1 MFLKSL
7 HISDFAGNLLRTVVF
22 RKGLNIVLG
31 VNNVEQGGSTN
42 NIGKTTLM
50 RVIDFCLDGKITQ
63 FYEDTE
69 FKSKNEDV
77 FNFLQSKK
85 PIFQL
90 VLSKRFDSPPSNN
103 IVITRMVG
111 TKEHKGQI
119 IFSILS
125 YINDDHIDSKNFA
138 HELKNVL
145 FESTQEKPTF
155 RQLIPKFI
163 RKDEQQISN
172 ILKFLFATVSDKE
185 YEKVHFILFGF
196 KGESDLQLKHEIEVS
211 LKKQTDIKR
220 ALASNISVTDIEQIL
235 LNNAAEISSLQTLR
249 DGFRIDE
256 KYEAEEQQLTRIQNS
271 MREIERRMSD
281 KFLEISLIRKN
292 IEQLETEYFTENT
305 KNIEAIY
312 AEATLQNIA
321 LQKKFEETVA
331 FNNSM
336 LNNQK
341 RYLENR
347 LRQLNQEQESSEN
360 ERSVFANEYSMLLE
374 KLSKQGSLA
383 EYTQLNEKLES
394 LSVKYGQNKAMLEEI
409 KAVSERI
416 DVLQSSYEKI
426 CVTLQQFEKEFK
438 DNITIFNRYFSEY
451 SESLYG
457 ERYLLSY
464 KDDVWPRKFHII
476 DTNGNFGSGKK
487 QAIVA
492 AFDLA
497 YINFINEVGLP
508 YPKFVTHDKIELV
521 DKDKLEHLFDISNLL
536 NGQYIVPIISDK
548 YDSLMSK
555 YEDNVILQLSES
567 SKFFNIENSNL
578 DSIDA
583 IQNKVA

>member
-7 HISDFAGNLLRTVVF
+7 HISDSAGNLLRTVVF

-50 RVIDFCLDGKITQ
+50 RAIDFCLDGKIAQ
-63 FYEDTE
+63 FYEDSE

-85 PIFQL
+85 PTFQL
-90 VLSKRFDSPPSNN
+90 VLSKRFDSPPSSNL
-103 IVITRMVG
+103 VITRMIG

-119 IFSILS
+119 IFSIS
-125 YINDDHIDSKNFA
+125 SFINDDHIDSKNFA
-138 HELKNVL
+138 HELKKVL

-211 LKKQTDIKR
+211 LKKQTDIKK

-256 KYEAEEQQLTRIQNS
+256 KYEAEEQQLTQIQNS
-271 MREIERRMSD
+271 MREIERQMSD

-312 AEATLQNIA
+312 AEAALQNIA

-336 LNNQK
+336 LSNQK

-347 LRQLNQEQESSEN
+347 LRQLNQEQESSESQ
-360 ERSVFANEYSMLLE
+360 RSVFANEYSLLLE

-416 DVLQSSYEKI
+416 NVLESSYEQI
-426 CVTLQQFEKEFK
+426 CATLQQFEKEFK

-578 DSIDA
+578 ASIDA
-583 IQNKVA
+583 KQNKAA

>member
-7 HISDFAGNLLRTVVF
+7 HISDSAGNLLRTVVF

-50 RVIDFCLDGKITQ
+50 RVIDFCLDGKIAQ
-63 FYEDTE
+63 FYEDSE

-85 PIFQL
+85 PTFQL
-90 VLSKRFDSPPSNN
+90 VLSKRFDSPPSSN
-103 IVITRMVG
+103 IVITRMIG

-119 IFSILS
+119 IFSIS
-125 YINDDHIDSKNFA
+125 SFINDDHIDSKNFA
-138 HELKNVL
+138 HELKKVL

-211 LKKQTDIKR
+211 LKKQTDIKK

-249 DGFRIDE
+249 DEFRIDE

-271 MREIERRMSD
+271 MREIERQMSD
-281 KFLEISLIRKN
+281 RFLEISLVRKN

-312 AEATLQNIA
+312 AEAALQNIA

-336 LNNQK
+336 LSNQK

-347 LRQLNQEQESSEN
+347 LGQLNQEQESSESQ
-360 ERSVFANEYSMLLE
+360 RSVFANEYSSLLE

-416 DVLQSSYEKI
+416 NVLESSYEQI
-426 CVTLQQFEKEFK
+426 CATLQQFEKEFK

-548 YDSLMSK
+548 YDSLMNK

-567 SKFFNIENSNL
+567 SKFFNIENSSL
-578 DSIDA
+578 DSADA
-583 IQNKVA
+583 KQNKVA